1 MLHLFAQHLPEKW
14 AHTKKLASQAK
25 QLVSSLQTTE
35 VSNIRMKTASFDVHQ
50 YNFRE
55 EFRKMAP
62 FLYSSQEP
70 YEMLNKVGLIQRNM
84 YLHTFDPC

>member
-1 MLHLFAQHLPEKW
+1 MQHLPEKW

-25 QLVSSLQTTE
+25 VSSLQTNE
-35 VSNIRMKTASFDVHQ
+35 VTNIRLKTASFDVHQ

-70 YEMLNKVGLIQRNM
+70 YEMLNKVGL
-84 YLHTFDPC
+84 LLDP